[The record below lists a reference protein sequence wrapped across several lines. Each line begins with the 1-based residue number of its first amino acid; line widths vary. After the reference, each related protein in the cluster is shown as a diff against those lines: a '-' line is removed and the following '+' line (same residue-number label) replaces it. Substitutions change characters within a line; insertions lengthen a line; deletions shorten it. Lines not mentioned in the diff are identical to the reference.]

1 MGVTRVTVA
10 ELVASA
16 GEAGSSNANIAK
28 GLACILPSH
37 PLEFRFLE
45 SRCRCYILAPTF
57 SHKA

>member
-1 MGVTRVTVA
+1 VA